1 MHQQLQ
7 KTNDEPKQLTGGH
20 SSFYS
25 NLESQSKPVH
35 MDPSLPLVQLPQQIA
50 TLSIAP
56 GSGSRVATSLLPK
69 RRRPIIID
77 GCNVAYQHGLND
89 RYSAKGLKLV
99 YEYLVDNL
107 GYENSKITI
116 ITKRAYMS
124 REDKEI
130 VDFLYKT
137 GVLIY
142 SVSY

>member
-1 MHQQLQ
+1 M
-7 KTNDEPKQLTGGH
+7 EG
-20 SSFYS
+20 
-25 NLESQSKPVH
+25 QSKPVH
-35 MDPSLPLVQLPQQIA
+35 MDQSLPLVQLPQQIT

-56 GSGSRVATSLLPK
+56 GSVSRVATSLSIAPGSVSRVATSLLPK
-69 RRRPIIID
+69 QRRPIIID

-99 YEYLVDNL
+99 YQYLVDNL

-116 ITKRAYMS
+116 INKHAYMS
-124 REDKEI
+124 REDKDI

-137 GVLIY
+137 GILIY